1 MAHPDDFSSLL
12 RLLASKLAPDTD
24 DASVD
29 EALSSLSPGGNLVDR
44 FEHAL
49 EWIGIRVRWVACE
62 GVDLADIARPDL
74 PLVGIDPERG
84 SWWIVDNSSMGKVR
98 TASALW
104 NEPRWVTPS
113 DLPTSRPV
121 VWARVEPLLPASP
134 WASKAGG
141 KTLRPIDRVWGLLR
155 SESNDVFVVLVY
167 AVLVGILSLAT
178 PLAIQVLI
186 NQLAFG
192 VVLQPILFLG
202 FALLVCLTL
211 AAGLQIAK
219 RYVVEVIQRRVFV
232 RAVSDLAARFTR
244 VRIDQLDGQ
253 YAPEL
258 ANRFFDVLTL
268 QKATS
273 TLLLDGMTAVLQ
285 AFVGFSLL
293 ALYHPMLLL
302 FAVFAVLLV
311 AVVMIPLGWG
321 AERTAIYESK
331 SKYAVAGWLEEIAR
345 HPLLFKM
352 GGGQSL
358 GERRADLLTRKYL
371 DYRKDHFNVFFRQYS
386 GMQIVNVV
394 LSVVLLVSCGWLVLE
409 GQLTLGQLVAAEF
422 IVASAIAGVSK
433 FTDKL
438 ETVYDLLAGIDKLGS
453 LLDLEAERS
462 GGRHRGVRVDG
473 AGVELQ
479 QVAYKGPGGRLDPM
493 DLNVEP
499 GSSLRVFGKAGA
511 GKSTLAEILLGI
523 RRPSAGVVMRDGM
536 PIDALAPEEVFGEA
550 ILLRTGEVVQGRLDD
565 NLLFGQE
572 VSPEVLWSVLEEV
585 GIAETVRSLPD
596 GVETVLGVNG
606 GPLSDSQVL
615 DMQVARALLATPRL
629 VVVDGLFDG
638 LETSHRRRLLEALRR
653 RPATLVV
660 FTEDRAVAEECD
672 RTITIGGDA

>member
-1 MAHPDDFSSLL
+1 MAHPDEFAALL
-12 RLLASKLAPDTD
+12 RMLAAKLAPDSD
-24 DASVD
+24 DESVD
-29 EALSSLSPGGNLVDR
+29 QALASLSPGGTLVDR

-62 GVDLADIARPDL
+62 GVDLSTIARPDL

-84 SWWIVDNSSMGKVR
+84 SWWVVDRAAMGKVR
-98 TASALW
+98 TASAMW
-104 NEPRWVTPS
+104 GDTRWVLPG

-134 WASKAGG
+134 WASVPGG
-141 KTLRPIDRVWGLLR
+141 KTLRPVDRVWGLLR
-155 SESNDVFVVLVY
+155 SELNDVFVVLVY

-202 FALLVCLTL
+202 LALLVCLTL

-244 VRIDQLDGQ
+244 VRMDQLDGR
-253 YAPEL
+253 YGPEL

-273 TLLLDGMTAVLQ
+273 TLLLDGITAVLQ
-285 AFVGFSLL
+285 ALVGFSLL
-293 ALYHPMLLL
+293 ALYHPVLLL
-302 FAVFAVLLV
+302 FDVFAVLLV
-311 AVVMIPLGWG
+311 GVVLIPLGWG
-321 AERTAIYESK
+321 AERTAIAESK

-371 DYRKDHFNVFFRQYS
+371 SYRQDHFNVFFRQYS

-394 LSVVLLVSCGWLVLE
+394 LSVVLMVSCGWLVLE

-462 GGRHRGVRVDG
+462 GGRHRGARVDG
-473 AGVELQ
+473 AEVELQ
-479 QVAYKGPGGRLDPM
+479 QVGYTGPGGRVAPM
-493 DLNVEP
+493 DLKVRP
-499 GSSLRVFGKAGA
+499 GESLRVYGRAGA
-511 GKSTLAEILLGI
+511 GKSTLAEVLLGI
-523 RRPSAGVVMRDGM
+523 RRPTTGVVLRDGM
-536 PIDALAPEEVFGEA
+536 PVEALAPEEVFGEA
-550 ILLRTGEVVQGRLDD
+550 LLLRTGEVVQGRLEE
-565 NLLFGQE
+565 NLLFGKE
-572 VSPEVLWSVLEEV
+572 VAPEAMWAALEEV
-585 GIAETVRSLPD
+585 GIAERVRQLPD
-596 GVETVLGVNG
+596 GVQTELGAKG
-606 GPLSDSQVL
+606 QPLSDSQVL
-615 DMQVARALLATPRL
+615 DMQVARALLVNPRL

-638 LETSHRRRLLEALRR
+638 LETTHRRRLLEALRR
-653 RPATLVV
+653 RPCTLVV

-672 RTITIGGDA
+672 RTILLGEAS